1 MLYFICM
8 KTDKKTMQHIYSY
21 KNTTVGHQRFGW
33 NYIGRTINK
42 SGVRR
47 HRRDNIKCLDWQ
59 SQLGPDLRELGNVG
73 FDIQNIWSGTCTF
86 KDISELEAAYI
97 TEYNSLTPKGYNQN
111 PGGGGVLEHSDATKK
126 KMRLSKTPESE
137 SELKRIALLTET
149 LNNRTPE
156 EVAASHDKAKA
167 TILAWPADKK
177 KAYSKKLSHLR
188 QSDGRKRRIKT
199 IKDMLG
205 KVFNKL
211 TVLHLDKK
219 RSTSDLA
226 FFICKCECGKKKSV
240 SLNHLRRNM
249 VMSCGCANIES
260 GSRQRQSTIDK
271 MISKRFGKLTVISCD
286 DENTDRF
293 LYLTCLCDCGK
304 IKNKCNRSSLI
315 DGKLTSC
322 GCARQDNCNRQKAN
336 TIKSMIGKTFGRLT
350 VLKHNKKK
358 SIEKGSDYYTCR
370 CSCGSTVIMCGT
382 RIRFGTTK
390 SCGCILREITV
401 KRNKLGKQ
409 RKFKS

>member
-1 MLYFICM
+1 
-8 KTDKKTMQHIYSY
+8 MQHIYSY

-33 NYIGRTINK
+33 NYIGRTKIK
-42 SGVRR
+42 SGIRD
-47 HRRDNIKCLDWQ
+47 HRRDNPDCLKWK
-59 SQLGPDLRELGNVG
+59 SQLGPDLRELGDTG
-73 FDIQNIWSGTCTF
+73 FDISCIWFNKCLF
-86 KDISELEAAYI
+86 KDIQDLEAAYI
-97 TEYNSLTPKGYNQN
+97 VENNSLTPNGYNQN

-126 KMRLSKTPESE
+126 KMRATKIPGSE
-137 SELKRIALLTET
+137 SELKRIATMTET

-260 GSRQRQSTIDK
+260 GSRQRQTTIDK
-271 MISKRFGKLTVISCD
+271 MIGKRFGKLTIISCD
-286 DENTDRF
+286 EEKTNLQVYF
-293 LYLTCLCDCGK
+293 NCLCDCGK
-304 IKNKCNRSSLI
+304 TKSCNNSALKTGRI
-315 DGKLTSC
+315 ISC
-322 GCARQDNCNRQKAN
+322 GCARQDKCNRQKLN
-336 TIKSMIGKTFGRLT
+336 TIKSMIGRTFGRLT
-350 VLKHNKKK
+350 VLRHNKKT
-358 SIEKGSDYYTCR
+358 SVEKGSDYYTCR
-370 CSCGSTVIMCGT
+370 CSCGSTVIMCGSA
-382 RIRFGTTK
+382 IRCGNTK
-390 SCGCILREITV
+390 SCGCILREIAI

-409 RKFKS
+409 CKFKT